1 MKFDTKVG
9 MFVKNRKCPT
19 VKLRLIIGGSV
30 RLTRNKGYQERG

>member
-19 VKLRLIIGGSV
+19 VKLRLIIGGSALFV
-30 RLTRNKGYQERG
+30 